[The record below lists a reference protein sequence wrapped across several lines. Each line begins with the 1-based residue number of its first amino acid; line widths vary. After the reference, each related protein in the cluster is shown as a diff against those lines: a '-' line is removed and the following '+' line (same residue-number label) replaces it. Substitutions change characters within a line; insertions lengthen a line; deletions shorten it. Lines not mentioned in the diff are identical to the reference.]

1 MSSVTQIKGVTFVSI
16 VEKWGARSGN
26 GYRYLLSNGAEI
38 HTPCDFRKGD
48 WYFMNLTQNLV
59 GKYWQFHS
67 AIAVSDSK
75 AKEFDL
81 KLKNLQQLTDKL
93 ASKWTVMSNSE
104 RDVFMSR
111 ASTVFAGLGSA
122 SFGIDFI
129 AGIIAEGVAGVA
141 TGGLSL
147 LLSVGLGLV
156 SYSAHEKTQQL
167 IARFGAAYAE
177 YEEARQEFSY
187 FLKELLPSDYQKLEF
202 IDPQFEALVTR
213 LRYVFTNVSQTEAV
227 KGFHEKSIILMNKVS
242 SWAPQR
248 VTNINYGVA

>member
-1 MSSVTQIKGVTFVSI
+1 MSSVTKTTGVTFVSI

-38 HTPCDFRKGD
+38 HTPCVFRKGD
-48 WYFMNLTQNLV
+48 WYFMNLTHTLV
-59 GKYWQFHS
+59 GNYWQFHS
-67 AIAVSDSK
+67 AIAVSASK

-81 KLKNLQQLTDKL
+81 RLKNLQQLTDKL
-93 ASKWTVMSNSE
+93 AMRWTVMNNTE
-104 RDVFMSR
+104 RDLFMSR

-122 SFGIDFI
+122 SFGVDFI

-156 SYSAHEKTQQL
+156 SYSAHEKTQEL
-167 IARFGAAYAE
+167 IKRFGAALSE

-187 FLKELLPSDYQKLEF
+187 FLKDLLPSDYQNLEF

-213 LRYVFTNVSQTEAV
+213 LRYVFTNVSQTEIV
-227 KGFHEKSIILMNKVS
+227 KGFHEKSIIVMNKVS
-242 SWAPQR
+242 SWAPER
-248 VTNINYGVA
+248 VMNVNYGVA